1 MPGASAW
8 DCSPCWWDVQRW
20 PRRSTVRPLHQ
31 TNVLARSPL
40 RAIAR
45 DDIDRLHLPLPRRR
59 PHLRSGP
66 APASSLPS
74 PRPLTPEQPVSPFG
88 AAPGVFP
95 GISPAPAT
103 RDTPEQP
110 ASPFGAAPG
119 RLSGLSPAPATSA
132 TPRAADVSI
141 RALPPASPP
150 PSPPAPPLLTPG
162 YGFGTPLAPIG
173 GTAAAAPA
181 VPATAPTSVGLQPL
195 RPGALPVQAQ
205 DPRAPP
211 ILITPRATLSESY
224 TDNPR
229 NTPNTLSDSITHF
242 STGTAISVDTV
253 RLQGQLSSSLD
264 YQKYARATDLDTLNA
279 NLLGYG
285 LGTVVRDHVFVDG
298 RAAITQLSRS
308 GGVGFANSTV
318 IPPSQQTQAGILSL
332 SPIVRQSIGD
342 FVDGEFRYN
351 YGMNLFQNGSLLSN
365 STTTVPPSATVP
377 STSLSNTTTNAAT
390 MTLAT
395 GQRFN
400 FFGSKLTLNA
410 TQSDSQ
416 SAAQS
421 TQLRG
426 YDDVEYQF
434 NREFAALARFGYED
448 LRYPWQPAATTKGV
462 IWLIGGRVT
471 PFPGGYLI
479 AHYGLQDGFYGADG
493 ALRYEL
499 TPTTTILASLQ
510 NNLSS
515 SQQGILSNLNS
526 SQVDANGN
534 VVDQYTGLPSALS
547 NPEFSYATDGVFR
560 NKNARIGVQ
569 THV

>member
-1 MPGASAW
+1 
-8 DCSPCWWDVQRW
+8 
-20 PRRSTVRPLHQ
+20 
-31 TNVLARSPL
+31 
-40 RAIAR
+40 
-45 DDIDRLHLPLPRRR
+45 
-59 PHLRSGP
+59 
-66 APASSLPS
+66 
-74 PRPLTPEQPVSPFG
+74 
-88 AAPGVFP
+88 
-95 GISPAPAT
+95 
-103 RDTPEQP
+103 
-110 ASPFGAAPG
+110 
-119 RLSGLSPAPATSA
+119 
-132 TPRAADVSI
+132 
-141 RALPPASPP
+141 
-150 PSPPAPPLLTPG
+150 
-162 YGFGTPLAPIG
+162 
-173 GTAAAAPA
+173 
-181 VPATAPTSVGLQPL
+181 
-195 RPGALPVQAQ
+195 
-205 DPRAPP
+205 
-211 ILITPRATLSESY
+211 
-224 TDNPR
+224 
-229 NTPNTLSDSITHF
+229 
-242 STGTAISVDTV
+242 V
-253 RLQGQLSSSLD
+253 RLQGQLTSSLD

-298 RAAITQLSRS
+298 RAAITQLSQR
-308 GGVGFANSTV
+308 GGVGFANSTL
-318 IPPSQQTQAGILSL
+318 IPPSQQTQAAVLSL
-332 SPIVRQSIGD
+332 SPIIRQSIGD

-351 YGMNLFQNGSLLSN
+351 YAMNLFQNGSLLSN
-365 STTTVPPSATVP
+365 STTTAPPSATVP

-395 GQRFN
+395 GRRFN
-400 FFGSKLTLNA
+400 FFGSKLTLDA
-410 TQSDSQ
+410 RQSDTQ

-448 LRYPWQPAATTKGV
+448 LRYPRQPAATTKGV

-560 NKNARIGVQ
+560 NKTARVGVQ
-569 THV
+569 TTLDRDTFGLLGTFDRRSAVGNPTGATGIAQTLSGSNTSYGANLNWSRSLTPKLSSSATLGYAIAVVGHQKTLTSDWQLTYTMSETFHCVLHYQFINVDSPIVAGAYQRNQVEISVTRSF